1 MTMPSKEYFRNL
13 AQMSRRIA
21 GNMTDPAIAAR
32 LEAIGEDFDLQ
43 AAGAP
48 NADPSDG
55 LTLLKD
61 RGQGNN
67 KRT

>member
-1 MTMPSKEYFRNL
+1 MIMPSKEYFRNL

-32 LEAIGEDFDLQ
+32 LEAIGADFDQQ
-43 AAGAP
+43 AAYAP
-48 NADPSDG
+48 ETDLSDG
-55 LTLLKD
+55 LTLPKD

-67 KRT
+67 ERT